1 MHCIV
6 FIFQKAKRHNQPAFH
21 GYRQHPQ
28 YHQQQKALNT
38 ATTLDIDHDVESR
51 DSYNVSQT
59 LQGTDACAKVGIDKI
74 GITNPTT
81 IYRNMNYKQIFEHE
95 QANSEGDVAKAEYGD
110 TFAVSTG
117 KFTGRS
123 PKDKFVVFNPGTQSA
138 ENMDWNDVNLKTTP
152 EVFDELNEKAVNYF
166 NTLDKA
172 YVFDCYVGASPHSR
186 KKIRFIHEM
195 AWQQVGFFTKDIM
208 SKCVCVVWH
217 MIPNRYGIGVEY
229 TNNYYLKYK

>member
-1 MHCIV
+1 V
-6 FIFQKAKRHNQPAFH
+6 LYFILILNAKRHNQPPFYAH
-21 GYRQHPQ
+21 RQHPQ
-28 YHQQQKALNT
+28 YHQQQKALRST
-38 ATTLDIDHDVESR
+38 ATTFDIDHDVESR

-59 LQGTDACAKVGIDKI
+59 LQGTDACTKVGIDKI

-81 IYRNMNYKQIFEHE
+81 IYRNMTYKQLFEHE
-95 QANSEGDVAKAEYGD
+95 QANNDGDVAKAEYGD

-138 ENMDWNDVNLKTTP
+138 ENMDWNDINKQTTP

-195 AWQQVGFFTKDIM
+195 AWQQVSFFYK
-208 SKCVCVVWH
+208 
-217 MIPNRYGIGVEY
+217 EY
-229 TNNYYLKYK
+229 KVKMLCRRTYDTEPTR

>member
-1 MHCIV
+1 LYCII
-6 FIFQKAKRHNQPAFH
+6 FIFKKAKRHNRPPFYAYQ
-21 GYRQHPQ
+21 QHQQ
-28 YHQQQKALNT
+28 YHQQQKALKST
-38 ATTLDIDHDVESR
+38 ATTFDNDHDVESR
-51 DSYNVSQT
+51 DSYHVSQT
-59 LQGTDACAKVGIDKI
+59 LQGIDACTKVGIDKI

-81 IYRNMNYKQIFEHE
+81 IFLNMTYKQIYEHE
-95 QANSEGDVAKAEYGD
+95 QANSEGDVATAEYGD

-123 PKDKFVVFNPGTQSA
+123 PNDKFVVFNPGTQSA
-138 ENMDWNDVNLKTTP
+138 ENMDWNDINKQTTP

-195 AWQQVGFFTKDIM
+195 AWQQVSFFYKGYNVKVFVRRLAHDTEQIRHM
-208 SKCVCVVWH
+208 S
-217 MIPNRYGIGVEY
+217 GIHQELLSKV
-229 TNNYYLKYK
+229 